1 MALESCRAGQVLAR
15 PLLRGLKAHTCVL
28 REAIIVQISVIRW
41 SFLTATKSVHLV
53 LSADS

>member
-1 MALESCRAGQVLAR
+1 MALEGRRAGQVLAP

-41 SFLTATKSVHLV
+41 SFLTATKSVLLV
-53 LSADS
+53 LGAHS